1 MQLRFIHPF
10 GAQVSAVVGAMALA
24 ACVVCVFLGGGRRK
38 RRKDRH
44 NEGEEE
50 RTGIIF
56 KRRKDRHNR

>member
-24 ACVVCVFLGGGRRK
+24 ACVRR

-44 NEGEEE
+44 NEREE
-50 RTGIIF
+50 RTGIIV
-56 KRRKDRHNR
+56 